1 MLIILIRKYINL
13 LKIKKGRIKPN
24 MEEDAIET
32 MDNL

>member
-1 MLIILIRKYINL
+1 MLIILIRKYINFFL
-13 LKIKKGRIKPN
+13 KKGRIKPN